1 MEVRHANLPF
11 YYSINFIELCMKGKL
26 MQLKNTRIAL
36 VLSNAVVTANFTK
49 LLLFRGPTWCA
60 HMWLILN

>member
-11 YYSINFIELCMKGKL
+11 YYSINFIELHMKGKL

-36 VLSNAVVTANFTK
+36 VLSNAVVTTNQ
-49 LLLFRGPTWCA
+49 LLKSFFFRVPPGVPICG
-60 HMWLILN
+60 